1 MLLDS
6 ALGFRFYAFE
16 AGVKPSVV
24 LLLPLLVMVFLVLR
38 SQQISLWYMGLFG
51 AILGAV
57 SYFYENLWG
66 GFLACFLS
74 VALLLALIDQKYLC
88 VPTWLNLLSVVVGF
102 FGLFFSEDLL
112 LDFAS
117 GFALAGILAFMQIM
131 GRVIL
136 GREILGDGD
145 VVFVIGVGFVF
156 GLLGGFSALFWGSV
170 AGVCNAIFKRKK
182 GEMPLISLIVAGLFL
197 DFGGQ
202 LFLDFIG
209 F

>member
-66 GFLACFLS
+66 GFW
-74 VALLLALIDQKYLC
+74 
-88 VPTWLNLLSVVVGF
+88 P
-102 FGLFFSEDLL
+102 
-112 LDFAS
+112 
-117 GFALAGILAFMQIM
+117 AF
-131 GRVIL
+131 
-136 GREILGDGD
+136 
-145 VVFVIGVGFVF
+145 
-156 GLLGGFSALFWGSV
+156 
-170 AGVCNAIFKRKK
+170 
-182 GEMPLISLIVAGLFL
+182 
-197 DFGGQ
+197 
-202 LFLDFIG
+202 
-209 F
+209 